1 MSSDFLDKK
10 LHATYILLLV
20 FHLIDQFLFLM
31 SEELKKIP
39 SLIQNEKQGIYNKK
53 NVHVFELLC
62 NEPRFD

>member
-20 FHLIDQFLFLM
+20 FHLIDQFLM
-31 SEELKKIP
+31 SEEVTKIP